1 MAHQRTSK
9 HSATVEMTSAANLK
23 FLPRRQ
29 TRLGTSN
36 SKAALGINRL
46 LVHL

>member
-23 FLPRRQ
+23 FLSHRRK
-29 TRLGTSN
+29 R
-36 SKAALGINRL
+36 
-46 LVHL
+46 V